1 MSTFWPLRGEI
12 DGGTIRAETD
22 AAAANARRARQS
34 ADELELRLERAMLA
48 NEAMWSL
55 LREKLHLTDVDLAQR
70 INEIDLSDGT
80 LDGKVRKSAVSCPK
94 CQRAIARRFNKCMYC
109 GQMVVQDPFA

>member
-22 AAAANARRARQS
+22 AAAASARQS

-55 LREKLHLTDVDLAQR
+55 LREKLNLTDVDLAQR

-80 LDGKVRKSAVSCPK
+80 LDGKVRKSAVSCPR

>member
-1 MSTFWPLRGEI
+1 MSTFWPLRGDIE
-12 DGGTIRAETD
+12 GGAIRAESES
-22 AAAANARRARQS
+22 AAANARRARQS

-55 LREKLHLTDVDLAQR
+55 LREKLNLTDVDLAQR
-70 INEIDLSDGT
+70 INELDLADGT
-80 LDGKVRKSAVSCPK
+80 LDGKARKCAVSCPK